1 LNITYVLLH
10 LAFPRNFLKRH
21 KSLPEHLV
29 GTADGCRWEV
39 VVLEDVTAEYLM
51 QVQALMETVRLME
64 SVLHRRNKV
73 RNAAPTGTNMSDSDK
88 ISLQLYLDVK
98 AYTEAVSALSPLS
111 GAAPVPSFTSLLAEV
126 APAEK
131 LCSA

>member
-1 LNITYVLLH
+1 M
-10 LAFPRNFLKRH
+10 
-21 KSLPEHLV
+21 

-51 QVQALMETVRLME
+51 QVQALMETVRQMDIALGRR
-64 SVLHRRNKV
+64 SKRRN
-73 RNAAPTGTNMSDSDK
+73 APTGTNMSDSDK

-98 AYTEAVSALSPLS
+98 AYTDAVSVLSPLS

-131 LCSA
+131 LCSV

>member
-1 LNITYVLLH
+1 MIC
-10 LAFPRNFLKRH
+10 LACTRNFLKRH
-21 KSLPEHLV
+21 RTLPDHLV

-39 VVLEDVTAEYLM
+39 AVLEDVTAEYLM
-51 QVQALMETVRLME
+51 QVQALMETVRQMDSALQ
-64 SVLHRRNKV
+64 RRSKL

-111 GAAPVPSFTSLLAEV
+111 GAAPVPSFTSLLSEV

-131 LCSA
+131 LCVISPP

>member
-1 LNITYVLLH
+1 M
-10 LAFPRNFLKRH
+10 
-21 KSLPEHLV
+21 

-39 VVLEDVTAEYLM
+39 VVLEDVTAEYLK
-51 QVQALMETVRLME
+51 QVQALMETVRQMDIALSKRSLM
-64 SVLHRRNKV
+64 

-98 AYTEAVSALSPLS
+98 AYAEAVSALSPLS

>member
-1 LNITYVLLH
+1 
-10 LAFPRNFLKRH
+10 
-21 KSLPEHLV
+21 V
-29 GTADGCRWEV
+29 GTADGYRWEV

-51 QVQALMETVRLME
+51 QVQALMETVRQMDLA
-64 SVLHRRNKV
+64 LKRRSKH
-73 RNAAPTGTNMSDSDK
+73 NAAPTGTNMSDSDK
-88 ISLQLYLDVK
+88 ISLQLHLDVK